1 MKMSLSHPHHRP
13 TVAALTLAMLLP
25 LGVPGAAG
33 AAAARAHAGT
43 AARPSASS
51 VASSSSTWQLF
62 AELWRRITAANSTCG
77 SGGPLPTDEN
87 GGGIDPNGKPK
98 PAPPHP

>member
-1 MKMSLSHPHHRP
+1 MKMSLFHPRHRP
-13 TVAALTLAMLLP
+13 TVAVLTLALLLP
-25 LGVPGAAG
+25 LGVPGTAG

-43 AARPSASS
+43 AARPSPSS
-51 VASSSSTWQLF
+51 IRSPASTWQLF
-62 AELWRRITAANSTCG
+62 AQLWRRITAADTTGG